1 VFSPRRIKNIMMKAA
16 RSVVTLLFCLISG
29 MAPINA
35 GEDPLAGAVSTANS
49 AWCGTQTRFEQ
60 KMHARG
66 YDPASTAYACPDYG
80 PCDNPSTRDLWVP
93 VSGSSFIRIKLAIH
107 ILANSDGSQPF
118 STPEGVQ
125 DAVNQVNQLYL
136 SSRIQ
141 FDYVFDQVNSS
152 EWRVLSED
160 EIDPMK
166 IATAFDPT
174 VWLNVWATN
183 VLFGYSLATFPFDPD
198 ALEATGG
205 VVMGHFHW
213 GGNFSAFAHELGHCL
228 GLWHNFHGVSEVEA
242 CGHCY
247 ESVGASNR
255 DRVGDYCSDTPPTPL
270 IYDCGD
276 AAGIDPCSGL
286 SWDYTQP
293 ENCMGYT
300 PPSCRNMFTP
310 QQHGRMR
317 CWIDDVL
324 FGWVAP
330 AQDSCCQGRVGDAN
344 NDGQDEPSLG
354 DIMAIVDMLFISGR
368 PVVCLEEADVNQS
381 GGAEPVEDDITLGDV
396 AVLIDYLF
404 ISGST
409 VGLLNCL

>member
-1 VFSPRRIKNIMMKAA
+1 MTRAA
-16 RSVVTLLFCLISG
+16 RPVVSLLCCLISG
-29 MAPINA
+29 VASVGA
-35 GEDPLAGAVSTANS
+35 GENPQLLAGSIAADE
-49 AWCGTQTRFEQ
+49 WCGTQTRFEQ
-60 KMHARG
+60 KMRARG
-66 YDPASTAYACPDYG
+66 YEPESAAYACPEYG
-80 PCDNPSTRDLWVP
+80 PCDDPSTRDPWVP
-93 VSGSSFIRIKLAIH
+93 ISGSGFIRIKLAIH
-107 ILANSDGSQPF
+107 ILANSDGSYPF

-125 DAVNQVNQLYL
+125 NAVDQVNQLFL
-136 SSRIQ
+136 SGRIQ
-141 FDYVFDQVNSS
+141 FDYVFDQINSS
-152 EWRVLSED
+152 DWRVLSED

-205 VVMGHFHW
+205 IVMGHFHW
-213 GGNFSAFAHELGHCL
+213 SGNFSAFAHEIGHCL
-228 GLWHNFHGVSEVEA
+228 GLWHNFHGVSEVGA
-242 CGHCY
+242 CSQCF

-255 DRVGDYCSDTPPTPL
+255 DRVGDYCADTPPTPL
-270 IYDCGD
+270 LLGCGN

-317 CWIDDVL
+317 CWINDGLV
-324 FGWVAP
+324 GWVAP
-330 AQDSCCQGRVGDAN
+330 ALDSCCLGRVGDAN

-354 DIMAIVDMLFISGR
+354 DIMAIIDMLFLSGR
-368 PVVCLEEADVNQS
+368 PVTCLAEADVNQS
-381 GGAEPVEDDITLGDV
+381 GGAEPTGNDITLGDAMLLV
-396 AVLIDYLF
+396 DYLF
-404 ISGST
+404 ISGSS